1 MLTSLPN
8 EILINITGFLDEQK
22 DRVHL
27 AASCRHFRNVLLP
40 YAFTSIFMNSD
51 CRWTLSCLVDTL
63 LRKPRCGA
71 AVRSLSLIGGP
82 CRHSRKLR
90 FNRELLTR
98 ALQRIAHT
106 EEELVEW
113 RDDLEG
119 NPTDGWGG
127 YTEDVWRAVLLSLV
141 PNLETL
147 EVGWYPTQKYTEKIL
162 SKAPNHE
169 TPFDVRRAFTR
180 LRSVSIPE
188 WDCDD
193 TPINAC
199 DIMNSSGL
207 PSLQQFSGYGVA
219 DFADNDEVSRITK
232 LGLSPTSKIS
242 PFMAATR
249 RMDLLA
255 SCLCAKSFSH
265 SSMRISFGVNGGSHG
280 IRQPSLTRCCIT
292 RISSSKS
299 MSTTLT
305 FTSDVTRL
313 RMSFSALYQTSLL

>member
-8 EILINITGFLDEQK
+8 EILINITGFLD
-22 DRVHL
+22 
-27 AASCRHFRNVLLP
+27 NVLLP

-199 DIMNSSGL
+199 DIMNSFGF

-232 LGLSPTSKIS
+232 LG
-242 PFMAATR
+242 A
-249 RMDLLA
+249 
-255 SCLCAKSFSH
+255 FSNVND
-265 SSMRISFGVNGGSHG
+265 ISFYGSNSTNGFASFVLVCEKLQSFVYENIVWGELGGALESASH
-280 IRQPSLTRCCIT
+280 L
-292 RISSSKS
+292 
-299 MSTTLT
+299 
-305 FTSDVTRL
+305 
-313 RMSFSALYQTSLL
+313 

>member
-199 DIMNSSGL
+199 DIMNSFGF

-232 LGLSPTSKIS
+232 LGAFSNVNDIFFYGSNSTNG
-242 PFMAATR
+242 F
-249 RMDLLA
+249 A
-255 SCLCAKSFSH
+255 SFVLVCEKLQSFVYENIVWGELGGALESASH
-265 SSMRISFGVNGGSHG
+265 
-280 IRQPSLTRCCIT
+280 L
-292 RISSSKS
+292 
-299 MSTTLT
+299 
-305 FTSDVTRL
+305 
-313 RMSFSALYQTSLL
+313 